1 MYVCMCIL
9 GFVML
14 PHAAPYSWLQLPQRQ
29 CTKNKKQKTS
39 IFRLALPGRR
49 PLGFEVAENLLAKS
63 RSFRCYFV
71 ALGGVVAL
79 GLGEVSRHPLGEA
92 SKRLVAQV
100 AFDSTP
106 GVLRRR
112 LCGRHQQH
120 ESGPTLETIGLAADV
135 EAHAVLVSAAVLLV
149 CCCVPGLLLC
159 AVCCAVLCHF

>member
-1 MYVCMCIL
+1 MP
-9 GFVML
+9 L
-14 PHAAPYSWLQLPQRQ
+14 PPGKRRTRDSSLLPSQKKKLELHPHVLRIAALERIVGLIS
-29 CTKNKKQKTS
+29 
-39 IFRLALPGRR
+39 
-49 PLGFEVAENLLAKS
+49 AENLLAKS

-71 ALGGVVAL
+71 ALGDVVAL

>member
-9 GFVML
+9 GFGSLLALSVVL
-14 PHAAPYSWLQLPQRQ
+14 AVEKRLTRLHD
-29 CTKNKKQKTS
+29 S

-71 ALGGVVAL
+71 ALGDVVAL
-79 GLGEVSRHPLGEA
+79 GFGEVSRHPLGEA